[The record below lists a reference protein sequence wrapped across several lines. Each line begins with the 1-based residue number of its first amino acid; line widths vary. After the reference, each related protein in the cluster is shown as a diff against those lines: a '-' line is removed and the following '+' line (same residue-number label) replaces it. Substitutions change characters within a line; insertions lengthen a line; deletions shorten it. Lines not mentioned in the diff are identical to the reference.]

1 MPEIQVCSPMEGIEL
16 SQLPEAVVNPFHPP
30 PPGSD
35 DPHQGVDFA
44 ERRPGD
50 PVALEGLPVHAVL
63 SGQAASVIVDR
74 FPYGNALLVET
85 SLDSLPVS
93 WQAQLQLPTPGPTL
107 ELRSALT
114 CPPVSEATFTP
125 PSDTTGRSLY
135 LLYAHMK
142 GPVEIQPGE
151 EVACGQAIGAI
162 GSSGNA
168 LNPHLH
174 LEVRVGPSGA
184 GFSGMAHY
192 DSSASP
198 EEMANYCTWRVSG
211 IFQLIDP
218 LRLLL
223 LVP

>member
-1 MPEIQVCSPMEGIEL
+1 MPEIQVCSPFEEIAL
-16 SQLPEAVVNPFHPP
+16 AQLPEAVVNPFHPP

-50 PVALEGLPVHAVL
+50 QVALEGLPVHAVL

-85 SLDSLPVS
+85 SLDNLPVT

-114 CPPVSEATFTP
+114 CPPGSMPSGESE
-125 PSDTTGRSLY
+125 GRSLY

-142 GPVEIQPGE
+142 EPVELQPGR
-151 EVACGQAIGAI
+151 EVACGENIGAI

-223 LVP
+223 PVP